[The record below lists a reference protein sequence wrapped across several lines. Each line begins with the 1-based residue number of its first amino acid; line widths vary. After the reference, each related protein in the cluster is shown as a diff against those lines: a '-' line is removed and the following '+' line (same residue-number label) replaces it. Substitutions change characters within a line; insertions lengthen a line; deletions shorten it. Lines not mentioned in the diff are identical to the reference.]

1 MARHFTMTADGGSR
15 GNPGPAAYGTVISE
29 NGKVIRELFETIGV
43 ATNNV
48 AEYNG
53 LLAGLVAIHEMDA
66 EATVDVK
73 MDSKLVVEQ
82 MSGRWQIKHAD
93 MRELAKQARAAHPA
107 SLVKYQW
114 IPREENSHADRL
126 ANKALDGEVAVDFLH
141 NEVESRGT
149 DLTQKNFLHERL
161 TSDEVPTVIYLVRH
175 GETPLT
181 PFRKFSG
188 SGGSDPELTAK
199 GLEQARA
206 VAKELAAREP
216 DVLLASPMR
225 RTIQTAEVLSKA
237 TGLEYEIDP
246 EWIEASFGTWDGKSP
261 SEVKE
266 EFPEDFQRWVSDIYF
281 KQGGGESYGDVTDRI
296 RLALTHIAARYPGKK
311 VAIATHNVV
320 TKAAACLAL
329 KAPAESIFH
338 IDVLPCSIT
347 TINIWPSDGLTALRS
362 LSERSWLP
370 ATD

>member
-15 GNPGPAAYGTVISE
+15 GNPGPAAYGSVISE
-29 NGKVIRELFETIGV
+29 NGKVIQELFETIGV

-48 AEYNG
+48 AEYSG
-53 LLAGLVAIHEMDA
+53 LLAGLTAIHQLDP
-66 EATVDVK
+66 EATVEVK

-82 MSGRWQIKHAD
+82 MSGRWQIKHEA
-93 MRELAKQARAAHPA
+93 MRDLAKQARAAHPA

-126 ANKALDGEVAVDFLH
+126 ANKALDGEVAVDFLR
-141 NEVESRGT
+141 EELASR
-149 DLTQKNFLHERL
+149 TQKNFLHERL

-188 SGGSDPELTAK
+188 SGGSDPELTEK
-199 GLEQARA
+199 GLQQAEA
-206 VAKELAAREP
+206 IAQELAARKP
-216 DVLLASPMR
+216 DVLLTSPMR
-225 RTIQTAEVLSKA
+225 RTLQTAEALSKA
-237 TGLEYEIDP
+237 TGLEYTIDE

-261 SEVKE
+261 SEIKE

-281 KQGGGESYGDVTDRI
+281 NQGGGESYGDVTDRI
-296 RLALTHIAARYPGKK
+296 RVALVNIANRYPGQK

-320 TKAAACLAL
+320 TKAAACIAL

-347 TINIWPSDGLTALRS
+347 TINIWPSDGLTALRG
-362 LSERSWLP
+362 LSERSHL
-370 ATD
+370 

>member
-29 NGKVIRELFETIGV
+29 NGKVIRELFQTIGV

-53 LLAGLVAIHEMDA
+53 LLAGLVAIHEIDP

-93 MRELAKQARAAHPA
+93 MRDLAKQARAAHPA
-107 SLVKYQW
+107 SLVTYQW

-126 ANKALDGEVAVDFLH
+126 ANKALDGEVAVDFLRD
-141 NEVESRGT
+141 EVAGQV
-149 DLTQKNFLHERL
+149 QKNFLHERL

-181 PFRKFSG
+181 PYRKFSG
-188 SGGSDPELTAK
+188 SGGSDPELTEK
-199 GLEQARA
+199 GLQQARDIA
-206 VAKELAAREP
+206 RELAARKP
-216 DVLLASPMR
+216 DVLLSSPMR
-225 RTIQTAEVLSKA
+225 RTIQTAEALSEA
-237 TGLEYEIDP
+237 TGLSYEIDE

-261 SEVKE
+261 SEIKE

-281 KQGGGESYGDVTDRI
+281 NQGGGESYGDVTDRI
-296 RLALTHIAARYPGKK
+296 RVALVNIANRYPGKK

-320 TKAAACLAL
+320 TKAAARIAL
-329 KAPAESIFH
+329 NAPAESIFH

-347 TINIWPSDGLTALRS
+347 TINIWPSDGLTALRG
-362 LSERSWLP
+362 LSERSHL
-370 ATD
+370 

>member
-15 GNPGPAAYGTVISE
+15 GNPGPAAYGSVISE
-29 NGKVIRELFETIGV
+29 NGKVIQELFETIGV

-48 AEYNG
+48 AEYSG
-53 LLAGLVAIHEMDA
+53 LLAGLTAIHQLDPD
-66 EATVDVK
+66 ATVDVK

-82 MSGRWQIKHAD
+82 MSGRWQIKHEA
-93 MRELAKQARAAHPA
+93 MRDLAMQARAAHPA

-126 ANKALDGEVAVDFLH
+126 ANKALDGEVAVDFLRE
-141 NEVESRGT
+141 EVADRV
-149 DLTQKNFLHERL
+149 QKNFLHERL
-161 TSDEVPTVIYLVRH
+161 TSDEEPTIIYLVRH

-188 SGGSDPELTAK
+188 SGGTDPELTEK
-199 GLEQARA
+199 GLQQAA
-206 VAKELAAREP
+206 AIAQELAARKP
-216 DVLLASPMR
+216 DVLLTSPMR
-225 RTIQTAEVLSKA
+225 RTIQTAEALSKA
-237 TGLEYEIDP
+237 TGLEYIVDE

-261 SEVKE
+261 AEIKE

-281 KQGGGESYGDVTDRI
+281 NQGGGESYGDVTDRI
-296 RLALTHIAARYPGKK
+296 LVALTNIANRYPGMK

-320 TKAAACLAL
+320 TKAAACIAL

-347 TINIWPSDGLTALRS
+347 TINIWPSDGLTALRG
-362 LSERSWLP
+362 LSERSHLK
-370 ATD
+370 